1 MKHVSERTQG
11 DYDILQKAKEIAG
24 YVLKITHNEKN
35 FPKRYRF
42 SVTNKLQEKA
52 MDIIANL
59 IEAYEIYPNSQAE
72 FDERL
77 SRMKVAR
84 AEIRSLLALTEVA
97 ATAFEIKASTFEYL
111 TRQLMD
117 LKKHLTAWIQSDLKR
132 FKDKGYRL

>member
-11 DYDILQKAKEIAG
+11 DYDILQETKEIAG
-24 YVLKITHNEKN
+24 YVLRITQNEKH

-84 AEIRSLLALTEVA
+84 AEIRSLLTLTEVA

>member
-84 AEIRSLLALTEVA
+84 AEIRSLLTLTEVA